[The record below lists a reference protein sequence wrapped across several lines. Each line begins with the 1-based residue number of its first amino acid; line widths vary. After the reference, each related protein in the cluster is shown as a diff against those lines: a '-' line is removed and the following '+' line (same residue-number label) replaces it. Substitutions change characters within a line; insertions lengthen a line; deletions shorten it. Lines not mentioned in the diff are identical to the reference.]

1 MNGRTIALGIALA
14 SLAAPWAVAAP
25 PLPEFAKKVQLHNFA
40 GAETSADGTAINLY
54 RLPATVREGL
64 NATARTQMLVAAHGE
79 IRFVLNPGEK
89 LENVKL
95 TLDPEKPV
103 ALEYFY
109 GDYKYFVTGQRL
121 DHRQTIAFYSHGAY
135 VTRVKSLPAGRFS
148 NDLCRIV
155 LNGGPVRLLGVEGDI
170 RPPRADELPPV
181 MISYGTS
188 ITQGAFA
195 SRADLAWNA
204 LAARALGYDFVNLGS
219 SGSAFCEP
227 AIAEHLAAQKWDLC
241 VLEISVNM
249 VDTFSVE
256 QFRERA
262 ALLVNTAAASHPKA
276 LVVCI
281 GILPYFLDYSQGYAQ
296 YPKLQAYRRTLEEIC
311 TRNPNANV
319 RYING
324 RDLLSATGLS
334 QDLIHP
340 SDHGMIEIAQKLA
353 VRIGGFLKKNPP
365 AN

>member
-1 MNGRTIALGIALA
+1 MKGRPVAIVFALTCLCMCSAG
-14 SLAAPWAVAAP
+14 AVP
-25 PLPEFAKKVQLHNFA
+25 TWPDFAKKVQLHNFA
-40 GAETSADGTAINLY
+40 GAEVTEDGASIELY
-54 RLPATVREGL
+54 RLPAAVRDGM

-79 IRFVLNPGEK
+79 IRFVLNTGEK
-89 LENVKL
+89 LENVKI
-95 TLDPEKPV
+95 TLEAEKPV
-103 ALEYFY
+103 SLEYFY
-109 GDYKYFVTGQRL
+109 GDYKYFVTGQRV
-121 DHRQTIAFYSHGAY
+121 DRKQTIGFYSHGAY

-155 LNGGPVRLLGVEGDI
+155 LNGGPVRLLGVEGDV

-195 SRADLAWNA
+195 SRVDLAWNA
-204 LAARALGYDFVNLGS
+204 LTARALGYDFVNLGS

-227 AIAEHLAAQKWDLC
+227 AMAEYLAAQKWDLC

-249 VDTFSVE
+249 IDTFSVE

-262 ALLVNTAAASHPKA
+262 TLLVNTAAASHPKS

-281 GILPYFLDYSQGYAQ
+281 SILPYFLDYSQGYAQ
-296 YPKLQAYRRTLEEIC
+296 YPKLQAYRRTLEEVC
-311 TRNPNANV
+311 TNSPNRNV

-324 RDLLSATGLS
+324 PDLLTATGLS

-340 SDHGMIEIAQKLA
+340 SDHGMIEIAQKLSW
-353 VRIGGFLKKNPP
+353 RIGGFLGRKLP
-365 AN
+365 AK